1 MSMVTTDADVGEIAR
16 LISHERLAAFV
27 AIAGTER
34 DALGLH
40 HEMMLLQGALAPVM
54 GIIEIALRNAIC
66 ERLRQMFG
74 TADWLLNPPAPFAWR
89 GEEQDALD
97 RAVRH
102 ARRAAYTKMNSAEK
116 KALDAT
122 AFPAG
127 VPAGISHETRVK
139 RRQNAITVT
148 FGQIIAQLTM
158 HFWKRL
164 FSPDYEARLWDRSLK
179 RLFPD
184 KSLKRADIA
193 AQLEIIYQARNRLAH
208 HEPIHGV
215 RLTKLLTAIE
225 FVVSRFGAADAAGE
239 TILGK
244 MLAPHRPSLDQQA
257 AAFQAAIDTFVVKP
271 SP

>member
-1 MSMVTTDADVGEIAR
+1 MEMTDAEVGEIAR

-27 AIAGTER
+27 AITGTER
-34 DALGLH
+34 DALALH
-40 HEMMLLQGALAPVM
+40 NEMMLLQGALAPVM
-54 GIIEIALRNAIC
+54 GVIEIALRNAIC

-74 TADWLLNPPAPFAWR
+74 VANWLLSPPAPFTWR
-89 GEEQDALD
+89 GEEQDAID

-102 ARRAAYTKMNSAEK
+102 ARRAAYTKMSSAEK
-116 KALDAT
+116 KALDPL

-127 VPAGISHETRVK
+127 VPANVSHETRVK

-184 KSLKRADIA
+184 KALKRADIA

-208 HEPIHGV
+208 HEPIHGA
-215 RLTKLLTAIE
+215 RLAKLLAAIG
-225 FVVSRFGAADAAGE
+225 FVVQRFGAADATGE

-244 MLAPHRPSLDQQA
+244 MLVPHRPSLDHQA
-257 AAFQAAIDTFVVKP
+257 ATFQAAVDSFAVRP
-271 SP
+271 AP

>member
-1 MSMVTTDADVGEIAR
+1 MGMTDADVGEIAR

-27 AIAGTER
+27 TIAGTER
-34 DALGLH
+34 DALALH
-40 HEMMLLQGALAPVM
+40 HEMMLLQGALVPVM

-74 TADWLLNPPAPFAWR
+74 TADWLLNPQPPFMWR
-89 GEEQDALD
+89 GEEQDALG

-102 ARRAAYTKMNSAEK
+102 ARRAAYTKMSSAEK
-116 KALDAT
+116 KALDAI
-122 AFPAG
+122 ACPAG
-127 VPAGISHETRVK
+127 VPAGISHEARVK
-139 RRQNAITVT
+139 RRQSAITVT
-148 FGQIIAQLTM
+148 IGQIIAQLTM

-164 FSPDYEARLWDRSLK
+164 FSPDYETRLWDRSLK

-208 HEPIHGV
+208 HEPIHGG
-215 RLTKLLTAIE
+215 RLVKLLAAID
-225 FVVSRFGAADAAGE
+225 FVVGRFGAADAAGE

-244 MLAPHRPSLDQQA
+244 MLAPHRPSLDRQA
-257 AAFQAAIDTFVVKP
+257 AAFQAAVDRFVVGP
-271 SP
+271 AI